1 MELGFPS
8 QAANLGDGRFFGY
21 LGQAFDG
28 DVATMTPQ
36 LLQIAQ
42 WLDEQPDAQP
52 TDELTDPLVARL
64 AGLVLAEGFPAA

>member
-42 WLDEQPDAQP
+42 WLDEQSDAQP